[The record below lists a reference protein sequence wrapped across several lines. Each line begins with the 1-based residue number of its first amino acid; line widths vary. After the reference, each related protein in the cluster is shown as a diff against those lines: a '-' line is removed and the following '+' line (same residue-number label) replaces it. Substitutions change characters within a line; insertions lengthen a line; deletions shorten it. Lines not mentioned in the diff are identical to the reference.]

1 MCPQVAMIQC
11 IFYPDY
17 AEYLQNNIAENLKHY
32 IDPAYDW
39 KVAAG
44 ESIKELDFEQPDL
57 SGMMD
62 YAESKK
68 AVDDFYAAKI
78 LYEAYRGILTPLQ
91 AAQSHFWQYLSHVVL
106 YPYMRKRWP
115 EINNPNC
122 PASYI
127 SEHWFYGQGLIRNW
141 LEGMYWSVRNTVIEN
156 EDGTLDYKYT
166 KLLFSIQKL
175 RDRGI
180 AAATYIFSNP
190 ELVRGILD
198 FYFDELGKA
207 EKGEDSVFDKY
218 FEYRTDKC
226 IQLINKLGGVVE
238 LSILTSKD
246 IYSFLEENRDV
257 IKNVGD
263 RKKEKKL
270 RDEAQASAAT
280 TSTMVKPQNVSKKD
294 KPKKRKHKK
303 R

>member
-1 MCPQVAMIQC
+1 
-11 IFYPDY
+11 
-17 AEYLQNNIAENLKHY
+17 
-32 IDPAYDW
+32 
-39 KVAAG
+39 
-44 ESIKELDFEQPDL
+44 
-57 SGMMD
+57 
-62 YAESKK
+62 
-68 AVDDFYAAKI
+68 
-78 LYEAYRGILTPLQ
+78 
-91 AAQSHFWQYLSHVVL
+91 
-106 YPYMRKRWP
+106 
-115 EINNPNC
+115 
-122 PASYI
+122 
-127 SEHWFYGQGLIRNW
+127 
-141 LEGMYWSVRNTVIEN
+141 MYWSVRNTVIEN

-166 KLLFSIQKL
+166 KLLFSIQKR

-180 AAATYIFSNP
+180 AAATYIFCTP

-238 LSILTSKD
+238 LSILTAKD

-280 TSTMVKPQNVSKKD
+280 ASTMVKPQKVSMKN

>member
-1 MCPQVAMIQC
+1 MSFAMKQG
-11 IFYPDY
+11 IFLPSY
-17 AEYLQNNIAENLKHY
+17 ADNLRVSVEENLKFYTNPEH
-32 IDPAYDW
+32 DW
-39 KVAAG
+39 KQAAG
-44 ESIKELDFEQPDL
+44 DNVQKLDFEQPDL
-57 SGMMD
+57 SGMME
-62 YAESKK
+62 YAETNK

-78 LYEAYRGILTPLQ
+78 LYEAYRGILTPLL

-115 EINNPNC
+115 EINSPEC
-122 PASYI
+122 RASYI
-127 SEHWFYGQGLIRNW
+127 SEHWFYGQGPIRNW
-141 LEGMYWSVRNTVIEN
+141 LEGMYWSVHNTVIEN

-190 ELVRGILD
+190 VLVRGILD
-198 FYFDELGKA
+198 FYFDELDKA
-207 EKGEDSVFDKY
+207 EKGEDTVFDKY

-238 LSILTSKD
+238 LSMLTSED
-246 IYSFLEENRDV
+246 IYNFLKENRDV
-257 IKNVGD
+257 IKSVGD

-270 RDEAQASAAT
+270 RDEALAAAAAAIS
-280 TSTMVKPQNVSKKD
+280 STAQPRPSKKH
-294 KPKKRKHKK
+294 KHKKHKK

>member
-1 MCPQVAMIQC
+1 MKQG
-11 IFYPDY
+11 IFLPAY
-17 AEYLQNNIAENLKHY
+17 AETLQANVEENLRYY
-32 IDPAYDW
+32 IDPLHDW
-39 KVAAG
+39 KKAAG
-44 ESIKELDFEQPDL
+44 DNIQELDFDQPDL
-57 SGMMD
+57 SGMMK
-62 YAESKK
+62 YANTNK
-68 AVDDFYAAKI
+68 AVDDFYAAQI
-78 LYEAYRGILTPLQ
+78 LYEAYKDILSPLK

-106 YPYMRKRWP
+106 YDYMRARWP
-115 EINNPNC
+115 EINDPNC
-122 PASYI
+122 RASYI

-190 ELVRGILD
+190 VLVRGILD

-207 EKGEDSVFDKY
+207 DRGEDSVFDKY

-238 LSILTSKD
+238 LSMLTSQD
-246 IYSFLEENRDV
+246 IYNFLEENRDV
-257 IKNVGD
+257 IKSVGD

-270 RDEAQASAAT
+270 REEALAAAAAS
-280 TSTMVKPQNVSKKD
+280 TSTISDDKQSRKPEKK
-294 KPKKRKHKK
+294 KKHKKHKHKK

>member
-1 MCPQVAMIQC
+1 MKQG
-11 IFYPDY
+11 IFLPSY
-17 AEYLQNNIAENLKHY
+17 AETLQASVAENLKY
-32 IDPAYDW
+32 YTDPSYDW
-39 KVAAG
+39 KQAAG
-44 ESIKELDFEQPDL
+44 DNVKELDFEQPDL
-57 SGMMD
+57 SGMMEF
-62 YAESKK
+62 AESKK

-78 LYEAYRGILTPLQ
+78 LYEAYRGVLTPLL

-115 EINNPNC
+115 DINNADC
-122 PASYI
+122 RASYI
-127 SEHWFYGQGLIRNW
+127 SEHWFYEQGLIRNW
-141 LEGMYWSVRNTVIEN
+141 LEGMYWSVHNTVIVN

-190 ELVRGILD
+190 VLVRGILD
-198 FYFDELGKA
+198 FYFDELDKA

-246 IYSFLEENRDV
+246 IYNFLVENREV
-257 IKNVGD
+257 IKSVGD

-270 RDEAQASAAT
+270 REEAQAAT
-280 TSTMVKPQNVSKKD
+280 TATSGKPTQQASKKH
-294 KPKKRKHKK
+294 KNKKRKHKK

>member
-1 MCPQVAMIQC
+1 MKQW
-11 IFYPDY
+11 IFLPDY
-17 AEYLQNNIAENLKHY
+17 AYYLQNNVAENLKYY
-32 IDPAYDW
+32 IDPSHDW
-39 KVAAG
+39 HKAAG
-44 ESIKELDFEQPDL
+44 DNVHELEFDQPDL
-57 SGMMD
+57 SGMMEFAD
-62 YAESKK
+62 SKK

-78 LYEAYRGILTPLQ
+78 LYEAYRDVLNPLL

-115 EINNPNC
+115 EINNPDC
-122 PASYI
+122 QASYI

-180 AAATYIFSNP
+180 AAATYIFSNT

-207 EKGEDSVFDKY
+207 ERGEDSVFDKY

-246 IYSFLEENRDV
+246 IYGFLEENRDV

-270 RDEAQASAAT
+270 RDEAQAAAVAA
-280 TSTMVKPQNVSKKD
+280 SSDNSNPAPKAGKQN
-294 KPKKRKHKK
+294 
-303 R
+303 

>member
-1 MCPQVAMIQC
+1 MVQC
-11 IFYPDY
+11 VFYPDY
-17 AEYLQNNIAENLKHY
+17 AERLWSNVAENLQHY
-32 IDPAYDW
+32 IDPSHDW
-39 KVAAG
+39 KLAAG
-44 ESIKELDFEQPDL
+44 DNVKELDFEQPDL
-57 SGMMD
+57 SGMMEF
-62 YAESKK
+62 AESKK

-78 LYEAYRGILTPLQ
+78 LYEAYRGILTPLL

-115 EINNPNC
+115 EINNPDC
-122 PASYI
+122 RASYI
-127 SEHWFYGQGLIRNW
+127 SEHWFYGQGHIRNW

-207 EKGEDSVFDKY
+207 KKGEDTVFDKY

-238 LSILTSKD
+238 LSMLTSKD

-257 IKNVGD
+257 IKSVGD

-270 RDEAQASAAT
+270 RDEAQAAEASSD
-280 TSTMVKPQNVSKKD
+280 TSKPAPKPEKK
-294 KPKKRKHKK
+294 KKNKKHKHKK

>member
-1 MCPQVAMIQC
+1 MKQC
-11 IFYPDY
+11 IFHPDY
-17 AEYLQNNIAENLKHY
+17 AEYLQNNVAENLKYY
-32 IDPAYDW
+32 IDPSFDW
-39 KVAAG
+39 KQAAG
-44 ESIKELDFEQPDL
+44 DNVRELEFEQPDL
-57 SGMMD
+57 SGMME

-78 LYEAYRGILTPLQ
+78 LFESYRGLLTPLQ
-91 AAQSHFWQYLSHVVL
+91 AAQSHFWQYLSHVIL

-115 EINNPNC
+115 EIDNPDC
-122 PASYI
+122 RASYI
-127 SEHWFYGQGLIRNW
+127 SEHWFYEQGLIRNW

-207 EKGEDSVFDKY
+207 ERGEDTVFDKY

-238 LSILTSKD
+238 LSMLTSKD

-257 IKNVGD
+257 IKSVGD

-270 RDEAQASAAT
+270 RDEAQAAAVAV
-280 TSTMVKPQNVSKKD
+280 SSVSSKPAPKAEKK
-294 KPKKRKHKK
+294 KKHKKHKHKK